1 MGGKRFLVSS
11 SRAQPRDL
19 FRLPFAVFLRKSIC
33 MKHRDPQ
40 SHEAY
45 GVSRSPLPSQLLP
58 DRERKRFLAS
68 ARNDDAGKAAFSLLP
83 LEGGGAQRR
92 RLASL
97 SFAFGQPPALRASPF
112 HGKGGNGFLPLLPPS
127 SGRRWRV
134 APEVGFA
141 LFRLR
146 PTPCPSGIPLPW
158 EGGRWVTHPVSP
170 SFLWKEVARSA
181 GGWLH
186 SLSSSANPLPFGQP
200 PALRASPSTGRGIVS
215 NDRHLHSQP
224 LPIKKRTPVS
234 ESANP
239 SSQHQLDGSI
249 VPILAKR
256 RKVNHSRFRIAT
268 QKPLPLGKRPPAGRG
283 MGRRLNKQPIR
294 SYG

>member
-83 LEGGGAQRR
+83 LEGGSA
-92 RLASL
+92 AM
-97 SFAFGQPPALRASPF
+97 
-112 HGKGGNGFLPLLPPS
+112 
-127 SGRRWRV
+127 
-134 APEVGFA
+134 EVGFA
-141 LFRLR
+141 LIFLQ
-146 PTPCPSGIPLPW
+146 PTPCPSGIPLPR
-158 EGGRWVTHPVSP
+158 EGGRWATHPASP

-181 GGWLH
+181 GGWLRSFSPSANPRPSGIPLPWERGRWVTH
-186 SLSSSANPLPFGQP
+186 PASPSFLWKEVARSAGGWLRSLSPSANPLPFGHP
-200 PALRASPSTGRGIVS
+200 PSMGRG
-215 NDRHLHSQP
+215 
-224 LPIKKRTPVS
+224 
-234 ESANP
+234 
-239 SSQHQLDGSI
+239 
-249 VPILAKR
+249 
-256 RKVNHSRFRIAT
+256 
-268 QKPLPLGKRPPAGRG
+268 
-283 MGRRLNKQPIR
+283 
-294 SYG
+294 

>member
-97 SFAFGQPPALRASPF
+97 SFDFGQP
-112 HGKGGNGFLPLLPPS
+112 
-127 SGRRWRV
+127 
-134 APEVGFA
+134 
-141 LFRLR
+141 
-146 PTPCPSGIPLPW
+146 IYPLPW

-181 GGWLH
+181 GGWLR
-186 SLSSSANPLPFGQP
+186 SFSPSATPLPFGHP
-200 PALRASPSTGRGIVS
+200 PSTGRGMV
-215 NDRHLHSQP
+215 
-224 LPIKKRTPVS
+224 
-234 ESANP
+234 
-239 SSQHQLDGSI
+239 
-249 VPILAKR
+249 
-256 RKVNHSRFRIAT
+256 
-268 QKPLPLGKRPPAGRG
+268 
-283 MGRRLNKQPIR
+283 
-294 SYG
+294 

>member
-97 SFAFGQPPALRASPF
+97 SFVFGQPPALRASPF
-112 HGKGGNGFLPLLPPS
+112 HGKGVDGLLIPLLPPS

-141 LFRLR
+141 L
-146 PTPCPSGIPLPW
+146 
-158 EGGRWVTHPVSP
+158 SP
-170 SFLWKEVARSA
+170 
-181 GGWLH
+181 
-186 SLSSSANPLPFGQP
+186 SANPLPFGHP
-200 PALRASPSTGRGIVS
+200 PSTGRGEMGYS
-215 NDRHLHSQP
+215 
-224 LPIKKRTPVS
+224 
-234 ESANP
+234 
-239 SSQHQLDGSI
+239 
-249 VPILAKR
+249 
-256 RKVNHSRFRIAT
+256 SRFSL
-268 QKPLPLGKRPPAGRG
+268 LPLEGGGA
-283 MGRRLNKQPIR
+283 
-294 SYG
+294 

>member
-1 MGGKRFLVSS
+1 MGGKSFLVSS

-68 ARNDDAGKAAFSLLP
+68 ARNDDAGKAAFSHLP

-97 SFAFGQPPALRASPF
+97 SF
-112 HGKGGNGFLPLLPPS
+112 
-127 SGRRWRV
+127 V
-134 APEVGFA
+134 
-141 LFRLR
+141 
-146 PTPCPSGIPLPW
+146 
-158 EGGRWVTHPVSP
+158 
-170 SFLWKEVARSA
+170 
-181 GGWLH
+181 
-186 SLSSSANPLPFGQP
+186 FGQP

-224 LPIKKRTPVS
+224 LPIKKRTPAS

-239 SSQHQLDGSI
+239 SSQHQLDGFI

-256 RKVNHSRFRIAT
+256 RKINHS
-268 QKPLPLGKRPPAGRG
+268 
-283 MGRRLNKQPIR
+283 
-294 SYG
+294 